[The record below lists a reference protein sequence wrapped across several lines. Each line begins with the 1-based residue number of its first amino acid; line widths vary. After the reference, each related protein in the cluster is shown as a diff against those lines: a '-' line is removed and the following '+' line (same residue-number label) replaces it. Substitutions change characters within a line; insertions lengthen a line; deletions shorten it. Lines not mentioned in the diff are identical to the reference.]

1 MTTVRAC
8 ELAIVRTPVT
18 RCVCLCAS
26 ASAAHVLR
34 DVPHTH
40 GAAAAADAWRAARPA
55 TRPSAPAFARPGPAV
70 PCYHYQP
77 AGAEVHPNR
86 LGTVLVNLL
95 VGPVALD
102 GFVRV
107 LVTFCEFPMHWTGL
121 VRGRNKN
128 QDACPLLFF
137 SPYLLA
143 FVVCQ
148 L

>member
-1 MTTVRAC
+1 M
-8 ELAIVRTPVT
+8 
-18 RCVCLCAS
+18 
-26 ASAAHVLR
+26 
-34 DVPHTH
+34 
-40 GAAAAADAWRAARPA
+40 ARPQQLTLGA
-55 TRPSAPAFARPGPAV
+55 RRGRPHGPPLRLLPGPAV
-70 PCYHYQP
+70 ACYHYQP

-137 SPYLLA
+137 FPISSHSSFVNCDALLLILC
-143 FVVCQ
+143 F
-148 L
+148 

>member
-55 TRPSAPAFARPGPAV
+55 TRPSSPALRLLPGAAAV
-70 PCYHYQP
+70 AWYRFCYQP
-77 AGAEVHPNR
+77 RRAQR
-86 LGTVLVNLL
+86 
-95 VGPVALD
+95 
-102 GFVRV
+102 R
-107 LVTFCEFPMHWTGL
+107 
-121 VRGRNKN
+121 
-128 QDACPLLFF
+128 
-137 SPYLLA
+137 
-143 FVVCQ
+143 
-148 L
+148 